1 MLIILVHVNSLNRSI
16 AYMITMDDDYPIIA
30 KEDGIAIKT
39 EKMKVDKIYPCIYQD
54 RVYLFFKDEHELLNC
69 YEVEDKEAAE
79 DIKANPDSDSIKVI
93 LEKAAKKQQE
103 KL

>member
-1 MLIILVHVNSLNRSI
+1 MGN
-16 AYMITMDDDYPIIA
+16 DDPIVA
-30 KEDGIAIKT
+30 KEDGIVIKT
-39 EKMKVDKIYPCIYQD
+39 EKMEVDKIYPCIYQN

-79 DIKANPDSDSIKVI
+79 AIKANPDSDSIKTI
-93 LEKAAKKQQE
+93 LEKVARKQQQ

>member
-1 MLIILVHVNSLNRSI
+1 MGN
-16 AYMITMDDDYPIIA
+16 DDPIVA
-30 KEDGIAIKT
+30 KEDGIVIKT
-39 EKMKVDKIYPCIYQD
+39 EKMEVDKIYPCIYQN

-79 DIKANPDSDSIKVI
+79 AIKANQDSDSIKTI
-93 LEKAAKKQQE
+93 LEKVARKQQQ

>member
-1 MLIILVHVNSLNRSI
+1 MN
-16 AYMITMDDDYPIIA
+16 DEPIVA
-30 KEDGIAIKT
+30 KEDGIVIKT
-39 EKMKVDKIYPCIYQD
+39 EKMAVDKIYPCIYQD

-79 DIKANPDSDSIKVI
+79 AIKANLDSDSIKTI
-93 LEKAAKKQQE
+93 LEKAAKKHQK